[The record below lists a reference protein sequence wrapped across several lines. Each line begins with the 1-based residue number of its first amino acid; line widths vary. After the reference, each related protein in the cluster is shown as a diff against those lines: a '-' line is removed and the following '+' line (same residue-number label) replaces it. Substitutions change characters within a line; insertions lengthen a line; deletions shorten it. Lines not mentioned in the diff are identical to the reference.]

1 MKNEIFIQINPVLNF
16 IYIGLIKFI
25 NIGSKYILVGYL
37 IRVLGENGYGV
48 LTWVDSIVQYF
59 IMIINFGFDLYA
71 AKYVVENKKNPKKLN
86 EVISSIYY
94 IKSVLFLFCFL
105 LLIPLSFNDQIS
117 NYINTILLMLV
128 LGLGEVLMPIWFFQG
143 IEKMKI
149 VSILTFLTKALLITL
164 TIFFIKRIHDINLY
178 IFFLI
183 TTNFVWGFLGFWK
196 MMKVI
201 DFEFITVSKVT
212 LIKYLKEG
220 YFFFVGKVSTFV
232 FNMGTLFIIGYYY
245 SIGNVAGFD
254 IALKI
259 VFVFII
265 PFEVLQQAIYPKF
278 VRGINNYETKKILL
292 FSLVFS
298 TLMALSALLYSE
310 KIIAIFGGD
319 TMIKYGYILPIV
331 LPLIPIVS
339 MTIILGNCLM
349 VANGFYKEYNRSLLI
364 TALLFILGII
374 FLNISNN
381 LNFINIIILRVL
393 ADLILLLIRFY
404 YCIKF
409 RLV

>member
-1 MKNEIFIQINPVLNF
+1 MSGYHSILNF

-71 AKYVVENKKNPKKLN
+71 AKYVVENKNNPKKLN

-105 LLIPLSFNDQIS
+105 LLIPLSFNDQID
-117 NYINTILLMLV
+117 NYISIILLMLV

-143 IEKMKI
+143 IEKMKT
-149 VSILTFLTKALLITL
+149 VSILTFVTKALLILL
-164 TIFFIKRIHDINLY
+164 TILFINGSNDLYLY
-178 IFFLI
+178 ILFLI
-183 TTNFVWGFLGFWK
+183 LTNFVWGFWGFWK
-196 MMKVI
+196 MMKEI

-245 SIGNVAGFD
+245 SKGNVAGFD
-254 IALKI
+254 IAIKI

-278 VRGINNYETKKILL
+278 VKGINKYYIKKILL
-292 FSLVFS
+292 FCFVFS
-298 TLMALSALLYSE
+298 TLMALSTYFYCE

-319 TMIKYGYILPIV
+319 TMIKYSYILPIV

-339 MTIILGNCLM
+339 LTIILGNCIM
-349 VANGFYKEYNRSLLI
+349 VANGFYKEYNRSLII
-364 TALLFILGII
+364 TSLLFILGIV

-381 LNFINIIILRVL
+381 LNFLNIILLRVL
-393 ADLILLLIRFY
+393 ADLILLIIRFY
-404 YCIKF
+404 YCFKF
-409 RLV
+409 KLIY